1 MFDVIILGGSYSGMA
16 AALQLARGRRSVL
29 VIDAGVRRNRFASA
43 SHGLLGQDGK
53 TPDEIAS
60 NAKAQ
65 LLEYPSV
72 TWRDGTAIRS
82 EEHTSELQSREN
94 IVCRLL
100 REKKKESETLARL
113 PVQTARKAGTTSNHH
128 GPHALGATRATT
140 APTSTT
146 HPATGRESTKPV
158 TVRIED

>member
-65 LLEYPSV
+65 LLGYSSV
-72 TWRDGTAIRS
+72 TWRDGTAIS
-82 EEHTSELQSREN
+82 A
-94 IVCRLL
+94 
-100 REKKKESETLARL
+100 EKNGEQFAVKTDSNETF
-113 PVQTARKAGTTSNHH
+113 
-128 GPHALGATRATT
+128 
-140 APTSTT
+140 
-146 HPATGRESTKPV
+146 
-158 TVRIED
+158 